1 MRMYMKLLPSFLLLV
16 LAQPLAAEELRTVT
30 PEAVGLS
37 SERLAR
43 IGAVMQ
49 AHIDAGRFPG
59 AVALIARRGELAY
72 LEHWGTTTPASIFR
86 IYSMTKPVTSVA
98 VMMLHEE
105 GHFLLGEP
113 ISKFLPELAKPEVL
127 IEVDMNSIGRLDE
140 TRSIVEPADRE
151 ITIRDLLRH
160 TSGYTYGIFGNSKV
174 DQLYV
179 QANLFNFDTPLPEFV
194 RDLGELPLKFQPGA
208 VWNYSVSTDVLGRL
222 VEVVSGTPLDTFFHE
237 RIFEP
242 LRMVDTGF
250 VVPADERERLAVLYQ
265 NGEPSTALGA
275 DFTVPKAMLSGGAG
289 LVSTVSDYLGFC
301 RMLLNGGELEGTR
314 LLSRKS
320 VDAMA
325 SDQLGDADHGS
336 LPEGYG
342 FGLGFAVATDLGRMG
357 KLGSVGEFAWSGI
370 AGTSFFVD
378 PEEDMIGIL
387 MIQNLNDL
395 TTLSRFKALAYQAI
409 ID

>member
-1 MRMYMKLLPSFLLLV
+1 MTMKHLLSLLLLV

-30 PEAVGLS
+30 PESVGLS

-43 IGAVMQ
+43 IGGVMK

-59 AVALIARRGELAY
+59 AVALIVRKGELAY
-72 LEHWGTTTPASIFR
+72 LEHWGSTTPESIFR

-105 GHFLLGEP
+105 GRFLLRDP
-113 ISKFLPELAKPEVL
+113 ISKFLPELAEPEVL
-127 IEVDMNSIGRLDE
+127 VEVDIGSLDE
-140 TRSIVEPADRE
+140 KRSIAESAERK

-160 TSGYTYGIFGNSKV
+160 TSGYTYGFFGNTKV

-179 QANLFNFDTPLPEFV
+179 QANLFDFDTPLPEFV
-194 RDLGELPLKFQPGA
+194 RNLGELPLKFQPGT

-222 VEVVSGTPLDTFFHE
+222 VEVVSETTLDRFFDE
-237 RIFEP
+237 RIFVP
-242 LRMVDTGF
+242 LRMIDTGF
-250 VVPADERERLAVLYQ
+250 VVPENDRERLAVLYQ
-265 NGEPSTALGA
+265 NGEPSTDRGS
-275 DFTVPKAMLSGGAG
+275 DFTVARAMLSGGAG
-289 LVSTVSDYLGFC
+289 LVSTVGDYLNFC
-301 RMLLNGGELEGTR
+301 RMLLNDGELEGTR

-325 SDQLGDADHGS
+325 SDQLGDANHGG

-357 KLGSVGEFAWSGI
+357 KLGSVGEYAWSGI
-370 AGTSFFVD
+370 AGTAFFID
-378 PEEDMIGIL
+378 PKEDMIGVF
-387 MIQNLNDL
+387 MIQNMNDL
-395 TTLSRFKALAYQAI
+395 TTLAQFKALAYQAI

>member
-1 MRMYMKLLPSFLLLV
+1 MYMKFLLSLLLLV
-16 LAQPLAAEELRTVT
+16 CAHPLAAKELRTVS
-30 PEAVGLS
+30 PESVGLS

-43 IGAVMQ
+43 IGAVMK
-49 AHIDAGRFPG
+49 AHIGADRFPG
-59 AVALIARRGELAY
+59 AVALIARKGELAY
-72 LEHWGTTTPASIFR
+72 LEHWGTTTPESIFR

-98 VMMLHEE
+98 VMMLHEQ
-105 GHFLLGEP
+105 GRFLLRDP
-113 ISKFLPELAKPEVL
+113 ISKFLPELAEPEVL
-127 IEVDMNSIGRLDE
+127 VEVDMGSLDE
-140 TRSIVEPADRE
+140 KRSIVEPAERE

-160 TSGYTYGIFGNSKV
+160 TSGYTYGIFGNTKV

-179 QANLFNFDTPLPEFV
+179 QVNLFDFDTPLPEFV
-194 RDLGELPLKFQPGA
+194 RNLGELPLKFQPGT

-222 VEVVSGTPLDTFFHE
+222 VEVVSGTPLDTFFYE

-250 VVPADERERLAVLYQ
+250 VVPENDRERLAVLYQ

-275 DFTVPKAMLSGGAG
+275 DFTAPKAMLSGGAG
-289 LVSTVSDYLGFC
+289 LVSTVSDYLVFC
-301 RMLLNGGELEGTR
+301 RMLLNGGEREGTR

-320 VDAMA
+320 VDAMT
-325 SDQLGDADHGS
+325 SDQLGDIDLGG
-336 LPEGYG
+336 LREGYG

-370 AGTSFFVD
+370 AGTAFFID
-378 PEEDMIGIL
+378 PKEDMIGIF
-387 MIQNLNDL
+387 MIQNMNDL
-395 TTLSRFKALAYQAI
+395 TTLAQFKALAYQAI

>member
-1 MRMYMKLLPSFLLLV
+1 MKFLLSLLLLV
-16 LAQPLAAEELRTVT
+16 CAHPLAAKELRTVA
-30 PEAVGLS
+30 PASVGLS

-43 IGAVMQ
+43 IGAVMK

-59 AVALIARRGELAY
+59 AVALIARQGELAY
-72 LEHWGTTTPASIFR
+72 IEHWGTTTPESIFR
-86 IYSMTKPVTSVA
+86 IYSMTKPVTTVA

-105 GHFLLGEP
+105 GRFLLRDP
-113 ISKFLPELAKPEVL
+113 ISKFLPELAEPEVL
-127 IEVDMNSIGRLDE
+127 VEVDMGSLDE
-140 TRSIVEPADRE
+140 KRSIAEPAERE

-160 TSGYTYGIFGNSKV
+160 TSGYTYGFGNTKV

-179 QANLFNFDTPLPEFV
+179 QANVFDFDTPLPEFV
-194 RDLGELPLKFQPGA
+194 RNLGDLALKFQPGA

-222 VEVVSGTPLDTFFHE
+222 IEVVSGTTLDRFFDE

-242 LRMVDTGF
+242 LQMVDTGF
-250 VVPADERERLAVLYQ
+250 VVPEDDRERLAVLYQ
-265 NGEPSTALGA
+265 NGEPSTATSA
-275 DFTVPKAMLSGGAG
+275 DFTVPRAMLSGGAG
-289 LVSTVSDYLGFC
+289 LVSTASDYLSFC
-301 RMLLNGGELEGTR
+301 RLLLNGGELEGTR

-325 SDQLGDADHGS
+325 SDQLGDANHGS

-357 KLGSVGEFAWSGI
+357 KLGSVGEYAWSGI
-370 AGTSFFVD
+370 AGTAFFID
-378 PEEDMIGIL
+378 PKEAMIGIF
-387 MIQNLNDL
+387 MIQNMNDL
-395 TTLSRFKALAYQAI
+395 TTLAQFKALAYQAI